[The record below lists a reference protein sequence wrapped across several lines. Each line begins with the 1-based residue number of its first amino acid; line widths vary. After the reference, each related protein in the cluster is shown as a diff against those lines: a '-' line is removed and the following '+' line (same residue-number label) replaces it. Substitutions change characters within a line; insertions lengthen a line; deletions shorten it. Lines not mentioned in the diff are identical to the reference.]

1 MAKDE
6 LPQAEATFC
15 STRDA
20 AELLGISIKTAQAWV
35 ETGVLE
41 AWKTPGGHRR
51 ISRRSVDALL
61 ATRMPQTRTPALRT
75 NGSAARCTIIAVDDD
90 PTMRQLYEMNIGF
103 WQLPLQLITAANGI
117 EGLLRIG
124 EVAPQILITDL
135 KMPDMDGFQMLRTLR
150 ATAQYGAM
158 RIMVV
163 SALDATEIK
172 AHGGLP
178 EHVEFFA
185 KPLQFDRLKRSV
197 ETAIQAFAPGV
208 RV

>member
-1 MAKDE
+1 MANDE
-6 LPQAEATFC
+6 PPQAETTFC

-61 ATRMPQTRTPALRT
+61 AKRMPQTRPPAVRAA
-75 NGSAARCTIIAVDDD
+75 SQARCTLVAVDDD
-90 PTMRQLYEMNIGF
+90 PAMRQLYEMNIGF

-124 EVAPQILITDL
+124 EVSPQILITDL

-150 ATAQYGAM
+150 TTPQYGAM
-158 RIMVV
+158 HIFVA
-163 SALDATEIK
+163 SALDAIEIK

-178 EHVEFFA
+178 EGVEFFA
-185 KPLQFDRLKRSV
+185 KPVQFERLQRSV
-197 ETAIQAFAPGV
+197 ETVIHTAAPRLLV
-208 RV
+208 